1 MATPQEIFAF
11 AAQEAEKQGVPVDLV
26 QRMIQQESGGNA
38 TARSPKGAYGP
49 MQLMEGTAKD
59 LGVNRNDPYDN
70 VRGGVKYIGQLLS
83 QFQDPRLA
91 VAAYN
96 AGPGAVQ
103 KYGDVPP
110 FKETQNYVNKVVG
123 MAEKTQDDW
132 SPVAGIKGP
141 VAGADEWSPVTGI
154 GGIPT
159 SQVKPQSFMGDVQT
173 GITQAIKG
181 GTPTSNAVMGGINIL
196 SSLINRG
203 LTSAGMNVGPNSAQ
217 AELDRRAAE
226 SAAQPKRTIGETFS
240 AIGDVAV
247 NRPGLLLGSMVVPDP
262 TSVFLPGRIAGATTQ
277 ALKNAGTTARTAE
290 RVGQVAGA
298 AGTGVTQAALN
309 QVGAPNADQFM
320 TEAGLSLATAPLA
333 AIGGARTPKTTAAL
347 TAEQQAL
354 SDAVA
359 QGLKVPPSQLTG
371 GGRLTSTME
380 TLLGTKPMA
389 AQASQANREVVAN
402 QAKKVLGLAPDDD
415 LTPDAFTNFRQI
427 QGQAY
432 QDLRNFDYKAD
443 KAFITNLN
451 NEVQRLR
458 ALTTTTPEQISTL
471 KAVAKTNIKGDD
483 LVNNII
489 DLRDAGN
496 TNMRSMDAAN
506 KRLGKTQLM
515 AAKELEDVADRVL
528 KNSGND
534 NLVKQ
539 FQDARKNIAK
549 SYTLEDS
556 FNAVTGEVN
565 AKTIGR
571 RMANGK
577 IVPSEMQVS
586 GAATQFAPGY
596 FAPASQTGAAS
607 GLTGIEGL
615 SAGTALLSGRPDL
628 AAIVAARNV
637 GRSAMLSGPM
647 QRLMVPNAPI
657 VGPMRPSQPNQVLP
671 YMTTTPFQPV
681 TQGLIDYMDKE
692 GRFVVPVNGVGQR
705 Q

>member
-1 MATPQEIFAF
+1 
-11 AAQEAEKQGVPVDLV
+11 
-26 QRMIQQESGGNA
+26 
-38 TARSPKGAYGP
+38 
-49 MQLMEGTAKD
+49 
-59 LGVNRNDPYDN
+59 
-70 VRGGVKYIGQLLS
+70 
-83 QFQDPRLA
+83 
-91 VAAYN
+91 
-96 AGPGAVQ
+96 
-103 KYGDVPP
+103 
-110 FKETQNYVNKVVG
+110 
-123 MAEKTQDDW
+123 
-132 SPVAGIKGP
+132 
-141 VAGADEWSPVTGI
+141 
-154 GGIPT
+154 
-159 SQVKPQSFMGDVQT
+159 
-173 GITQAIKG
+173 
-181 GTPTSNAVMGGINIL
+181 
-196 SSLINRG
+196 
-203 LTSAGMNVGPNSAQ
+203 MNVGPNSAQ

-226 SAAQPKRTIGETFS
+226 SAAQPKRTVGETFS
-240 AIGDVAV
+240 AIGDIAV

-262 TSVFLPGRIAGATTQ
+262 TSVFLPSRIAGATTQ
-277 ALKNAGTTARTAE
+277 VLKNAGAGARAAE
-290 RVGQVAGA
+290 RTGQVAGA
-298 AGTGVTQAALN
+298 VGTGMTQAALN
-309 QVGAPNADQFM
+309 QVGAPNFDQM
-320 TEAGLSLATAPLA
+320 ATDVTLSALTAPLA

-571 RMANGK
+571 RMADGK
-577 IVPSEMQVS
+577 IVPAEMKVA

-628 AAIVAARNV
+628 AAIVAARNI
-637 GRSAMLSGPM
+637 GRSAILSGPV
-647 QRLMVPNAPI
+647 QRAMAPRSPTA
-657 VGPMRPSQPNQVLP
+657 GPMRPSQPNQVLP

>member
-1 MATPQEIFAF
+1 MATAQEIFAF

-38 TARSPKGAYGP
+38 TARSSKGAYGP
-49 MQLMEGTAKD
+49 MQLMEATAKD
-59 LGVNRNDPYDN
+59 LGVNRNDPFDN

-83 QFQDPRLA
+83 QFEDPRLA

-96 AGPGAVQ
+96 AGPGNVK

-110 FKETQNYVNKVVG
+110 FKETQDYVKKVVG
-123 MAEKTQDDW
+123 MTDKANDEWT
-132 SPVAGIKGP
+132 PVAGIKGP
-141 VAGADEWSPVTGI
+141 VAAADEWTSVTGV
-154 GGIPT
+154 GGMPT
-159 SQVKPQSFMGDVQT
+159 AQAKPQSFMGDVQT

-181 GTPTSNAVMGGINIL
+181 GTPTANAITGGIDIL
-196 SSLINRG
+196 SSLINKG

-226 SAAQPKRTIGETFS
+226 SAAQPKRTIGEILS
-240 AIGDVAV
+240 AVGDMAV
-247 NRPGLLLGSMVVPDP
+247 NRPGLLLGSLAVPDP
-262 TSVFLPGRIAGATTQ
+262 TSVFLPAKIAGATEK
-277 ALKNAGTTARTAE
+277 ALTTGSRVIPQVSARTAE
-290 RVGQVAGA
+290 RAGQVAGA
-298 AGTGVTQAALN
+298 AGTGVAQAVLN
-309 QVGAPNADQFM
+309 QVGAPNDEQFVND
-320 TEAGLSLATAPLA
+320 LAMSYLTAPLA
-333 AIGGARTPKTTAAL
+333 AVGGARTPKVAAAL

-354 SDAVA
+354 ADAVA
-359 QGLKVPPSQLTG
+359 QGIKVPPSQLTG
-371 GGRLTSTME
+371 GGKLTSTME
-380 TLLGTKPMA
+380 TLLGKKAMG
-389 AQASQANREVVAN
+389 AQASIANREVVAN
-402 QAKKVLGLAPDDD
+402 QAKKVLGLAADED
-415 LTPDAFTNFRQI
+415 LTPDAFTNFRQQ

-443 KAFITNLN
+443 KPFITNLN

-458 ALTTTTPEQISTL
+458 GLTTTTPEQISTL

-534 NLVKQ
+534 TLVKQ

-549 SYTLEDS
+549 SYTLEDT

-565 AKTIGR
+565 AKAIGR
-571 RMANGK
+571 RMADGK
-577 IVPSEMQVS
+577 IVPTEMKGA
-586 GAATQFAPGY
+586 GAASQFAPGY
-596 FAPASQTGAAS
+596 FAPASQTGAAG

-637 GRSAMLSGPM
+637 GRSLMLSGPV
-647 QRLMVPNAPI
+647 QRAMVPNAPI
-657 VGPMRPSQPNQVLP
+657 VGPVRPSQPNQILP
-671 YMTTTPFQPV
+671 YMATTPFQPV
-681 TQGLIDYMDKE
+681 TNGLLDYMNK
-692 GRFVVPVNGVGQR
+692 
-705 Q
+705 

>member
-1 MATPQEIFAF
+1 MATAQEIFAF

-38 TARSPKGAYGP
+38 TARSSKGAYGP
-49 MQLMEGTAKD
+49 MQLMEATAKD
-59 LGVNRNDPYDN
+59 LGVNRNDPFDN

-83 QFQDPRLA
+83 QFEDPRLA

-96 AGPGAVQ
+96 AGPGNVK

-110 FKETQNYVNKVVG
+110 FKETQDYVKKVVG
-123 MAEKTQDDW
+123 MTDKANDDW
-132 SPVAGIKGP
+132 TPVAGIKGP
-141 VAGADEWSPVTGI
+141 VAAADEWTSVTGV
-154 GGIPT
+154 GGMPT
-159 SQVKPQSFMGDVQT
+159 AQAKPQSFMGDVQT

-181 GTPTSNAVMGGINIL
+181 GTPTANAITGGIDIL
-196 SSLINRG
+196 SSLINKG

-240 AIGDVAV
+240 AVGEMAV
-247 NRPGLLLGSMVVPDP
+247 NRPGLLLGSLAVPDP
-262 TSVFLPGRIAGATTQ
+262 TSVFLPAKIAGATTQ
-277 ALKNAGTTARTAE
+277 ALNTAGTSARTAE
-290 RVGQVAGA
+290 RLGQVAGA

-309 QVGAPNADQFM
+309 QVGAPNADQFV
-320 TEAGLSLATAPLA
+320 TEAGLSLLTAPLA
-333 AIGGARTPKTTAAL
+333 AVGGARTPKATAAL

-354 SDAVA
+354 ADAVA
-359 QGLKVPPSQLTG
+359 QGIKVPPSQLTG
-371 GGRLTSTME
+371 GGKLTSTME
-380 TLLGTKPMA
+380 TLLGKKAMG
-389 AQASQANREVVAN
+389 AQASIANREVVAN
-402 QAKKVLGLAPDDD
+402 QAKKVLGLAADED
-415 LTPDAFTNFRQI
+415 LTPDAFTNFRQQ

-443 KAFITNLN
+443 KPFITNIN

-458 ALTTTTPEQISTL
+458 GLTTTTPEQISTL

-534 NLVKQ
+534 TLVKQ

-549 SYTLEDS
+549 SYTLEDT

-565 AKTIGR
+565 AKAIGR
-571 RMANGK
+571 RMADGK
-577 IVPSEMQVS
+577 IVPTEMKGA
-586 GAATQFAPGY
+586 GAASQFAPGY
-596 FAPASQTGAAS
+596 FAPASQTGAAG

-637 GRSAMLSGPM
+637 GRSLMLSGPV
-647 QRLMVPNAPI
+647 QRAMVPNAPI
-657 VGPMRPSQPNQVLP
+657 VGPVRPSQPNQILP
-671 YMTTTPFQPV
+671 YMATTPFQPV
-681 TQGLIDYMDKE
+681 TNGLLDYMNK
-692 GRFVVPVNGVGQR
+692 
-705 Q
+705 